1 MLHKS
6 LLLVLI
12 VLLSACGPFAEELAR
27 EQAQA
32 QEEKAQE
39 EKAHKT
45 VDVILNE
52 LPTPVVVISTSS
64 TSSLNEFIGEGMSV
78 KVRDGEGVITTLND
92 PSLATVKKG
101 DTLK

>member
-12 VLLSACGPFAEELAR
+12 VLLSACGPSAEEMAR
-27 EQAQA
+27 AQAQA
-32 QEEKAQE
+32 QEEKS
-39 EKAHKT
+39 HKT

-52 LPTPVVVISTSS
+52 LPSPVVVISTSS
-64 TSSLNEFIGEGMSV
+64 TSSLNEFIGESISV
-78 KVRDGEGVITTLND
+78 KVRDGAGVITTLSD
-92 PSLATVKKG
+92 PSLTTVAKG

>member
-1 MLHKS
+1 MLNKI

-12 VLLSACGPFAEELAR
+12 VLLSSCGPSAEELAR
-27 EQAQA
+27 AQA
-32 QEEKAQE
+32 QAQE

-45 VDVILNE
+45 VDVVLNE
-52 LPTPVVVISTSS
+52 LPAPVIVISTSS

-78 KVRDGEGVITTLND
+78 KVRDGAGVITTLND
-92 PSLATVKKG
+92 PSLATVKRG

>member
-1 MLHKS
+1 MLRKS

-12 VLLSACGPFAEELAR
+12 VLFSACGPSAEELACI
-27 EQAQA
+27 QAQ
-32 QEEKAQE
+32 AQE

-52 LPTPVVVISTSS
+52 LLAPVVVISTSS

-78 KVRDGEGVITTLND
+78 KVRDGAGVITTLND